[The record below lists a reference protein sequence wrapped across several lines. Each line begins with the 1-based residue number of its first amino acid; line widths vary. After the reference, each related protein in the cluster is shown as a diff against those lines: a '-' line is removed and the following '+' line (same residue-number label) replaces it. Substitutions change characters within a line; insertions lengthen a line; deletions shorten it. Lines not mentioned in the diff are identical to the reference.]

1 MSILGKEPVKVVDAR
16 LGWEADKEVIV
27 CDGASQMNF
36 QTFQAQALS
45 TSNQT
50 YQINVPSLQTGMSK
64 LVFYRWKGQATFTC
78 TNNVTTGAQNMIDA
92 GVTIGISESGPSQV
106 ISNESVQIGS
116 KQNNIL
122 RSRCGVELGRINN
135 PSRVDA
141 MFKTGTG
148 GYLKDFGT
156 DFVAWNGTNMD
167 VLGEYYNA
175 PKSDAVPTS
184 RLTDVRVVSQTHT
197 GCVIEFDI
205 LFTSEVAPFCQT
217 AEGDTNAIRNLNNV
231 IFNLN
236 LESQLVRLFSI
247 KNASTIISGTQTIT
261 DINLSTLA
269 FSNCEMY
276 VQFIT
281 PSPWSLKNYTPLN
294 DVYAYNEVQ
303 TWTVNGPTL
312 TAGGVGTFNTQQITG
327 SVTPSF
333 IIIGARP
340 NQSLLPLGGAQEPRL
355 WFPVSSTQLYYNNTQ
370 ILNGSS
376 SRQLYDMSVKNG
388 LTQVTYE
395 QFIGKNV
402 RYNNSDIVPY
412 VLGGSFLVIN
422 PAKDCQIVQN
432 ADTNGCINNWS
443 LTGSITVN
451 NQTYGD
457 YSSTELVIIAVYD
470 GFLVSNGKVTATIGT
485 LTKEQALQC
494 FNSSEVPMTDIHYK
508 MESGNGVLGYAGG
521 SIKSFLKGIGKHAV
535 NLGKT
540 LYENRDKL
548 ADVYKAY
555 KGRGYEG
562 GAKLD
567 VSQSAISTKRELS
580 RSYMNK

>member
-27 CDGASQMNF
+27 CDGASQLNF
-36 QTFQAQALS
+36 QTFQAQSNS

-64 LVFYRWKGQATFTC
+64 LVFYHWTGRATFTC
-78 TNNVTTGAQNMIDA
+78 TNAVSVDPEDMITA
-92 GVTIGISESGPSQV
+92 GVAIGISENGPSQV

-148 GYLKDFGT
+148 GYLKDYGT
-156 DFVAWNGTNMD
+156 DFESWEGTNMD
-167 VLGEYYNA
+167 VLGQYYNV
-175 PKSDAVPTS
+175 PKSDQVPTS
-184 RLTDVRVVSQTHT
+184 RLTDAYVISETPT
-197 GCVIEFDI
+197 GCVIGFDI

-217 AEGDTNAIRNLNNV
+217 SEGDTNAIRNLNNV

-236 LESQLVRLFSI
+236 LESQLARLFSI
-247 KNASTIISGTQTIT
+247 KNTSQLVAQTQTISN
-261 DINLSTLA
+261 IQLSNLVFDT
-269 FSNCEMY
+269 CEMY

-281 PSPWSLKNYTPLN
+281 PSPWSLKHYTPLN

-303 TWTVNGPTL
+303 TWTVNGPL
-312 TAGGVGTFNTQQITG
+312 ITANNRAQFNTQQITG

-340 NQSLLPLGGAQEPRL
+340 NQSLLALGGAEEPRL
-355 WFPVSSTQLYYNNTQ
+355 WFPVESTQLYYNNTQ
-370 ILNGSS
+370 ILNGASR
-376 SRQLYDMSVKNG
+376 RQLYDMSVKNG

-395 QFIGKNV
+395 QFIGRDV
-402 RYNNSDIVPY
+402 RYNSGDSY
-412 VLGGSFLVIN
+412 KLGGSFLVIN

-443 LTGSITVN
+443 LTGSITVS
-451 NQTYGD
+451 NQTGVNYGD
-457 YSSTELVIIAVYD
+457 TELIIIAVYD

-485 LTKEQALQC
+485 LTKEQALNC
-494 FNSSEVPMTDIHYK
+494 FNSNEVPMTDIHYK

-521 SIKSFLKGIGKHAV
+521 SIKSFLKGLGKHAV
-535 NLGKT
+535 NIGKT

-567 VSQSAISTKRELS
+567 ISPSAVSTKRELS
-580 RSYMNK
+580 RAYMNK